1 MDSTTSAAE
10 SLSSRISQI
19 LQPRYDSASPI
30 WRSPSTRDD
39 TISWFATL
47 LCDLVETLQPS
58 TDSETKKIFH
68 PTASESMSDS
78 DSKQA
83 NDGPSALSVGGDV
96 PHDFGSGGAD
106 AAISVSVPP
115 ASHDT
120 KQESQ
125 AHERNR
131 GKIHPATI
139 FSQGAKAQGNTESDQ
154 FPIFLSQLST
164 SASKMAKFMAKQDAN
179 AVNNANDE
187 DDRQSKDKLT
197 VADIAARCIN
207 LLTGD
212 GIASDS
218 SKKIC
223 SELYNVYIECSGY
236 TPTTMIS
243 QSEEDSEQKP
253 AKSVEVNE
261 SFFIR
266 CMISSLKGV
275 QFASTAYVEDI
286 SDFDFL
292 WKWLMDCPSFTAF
305 FAPDKNKTSLR
316 SENADLSVV
325 PKKRSSPDWDPS
337 SSQQDEISSL
347 QDFSWVLS
355 CLMKRFRQ
363 LRKLHLISENED
375 ICSQAPVRRD
385 RVLSI
390 ASSMVIVMKPSIDL
404 RECHHFTKTTKRRRL
419 DNESTS
425 EIKTPKISQSPPAE
439 KTDSR
444 TIDEGEAI
452 AALSMMISGPD
463 NCEGSPRSVSLG
475 SSNTAPAG
483 PVVLDHILSTSQDLV
498 NLMICAGNEILSE
511 TEAHHAPFTQEE
523 LEREIED
530 TRKTF

>member
-1 MDSTTSAAE
+1 
-10 SLSSRISQI
+10 
-19 LQPRYDSASPI
+19 
-30 WRSPSTRDD
+30 
-39 TISWFATL
+39 
-47 LCDLVETLQPS
+47 
-58 TDSETKKIFH
+58 
-68 PTASESMSDS
+68 
-78 DSKQA
+78 
-83 NDGPSALSVGGDV
+83 
-96 PHDFGSGGAD
+96 
-106 AAISVSVPP
+106 
-115 ASHDT
+115 
-120 KQESQ
+120 
-125 AHERNR
+125 
-131 GKIHPATI
+131 
-139 FSQGAKAQGNTESDQ
+139 
-154 FPIFLSQLST
+154 
-164 SASKMAKFMAKQDAN
+164 
-179 AVNNANDE
+179 
-187 DDRQSKDKLT
+187 
-197 VADIAARCIN
+197 
-207 LLTGD
+207 
-212 GIASDS
+212 
-218 SKKIC
+218 
-223 SELYNVYIECSGY
+223 
-236 TPTTMIS
+236 MIS

-292 WKWLMDCPSFTAF
+292 WKWLMDCPSLTAF

-325 PKKRSSPDWDPS
+325 PKKRSSPDWDAS

-355 CLMKRFRQ
+355 CLIKRFRQ

-375 ICSQAPVRRD
+375 ICSQAPGRRD

-439 KTDSR
+439 KTGSR

-452 AALSMMISGPD
+452 AALSMMISGPE

-483 PVVLDHILSTSQDLV
+483 PVVLDHVLSTSQDLV
-498 NLMICAGNEILSE
+498 NLMIRAGNEILSE
-511 TEAHHAPFTQEE
+511 TEAHHAPFTHEE

-530 TRKTF
+530 TRKTFLSEFSDHLVLQQQPPSKTMSHSVQASNAIAVEAGSNSLVGDPGETNADCQINSASETLETTTDYSQYSELTNSTKVNSEGESVTKPVESDKVKSLSMEPDI